1 MKTLSL
7 CGAFDLHIHAAPD
20 CFDRIGND
28 IEIAQQ
34 AKAAGMRAIAIKS
47 VYESTVS
54 RAWHTMQSV
63 EGLTVYGGVTMD
75 HHVGGVNPAAVD
87 PCLKMGGKI
96 VWMPTYHA
104 EGHRRAFGCIGG
116 FSYAG
121 QSNKVMPLT
130 PPQNYRRRGRAS
142 LGDERNCPAVWGE
155 QRDSWN
161 RTYYSRR
168 NISAGEIL

>member
-130 PPQNYRRRGRAS
+130 P
-142 LGDERNCPAVWGE
+142 LKIIDEEEELLSETKEIVQLCGGE

>member
-87 PCLKMGGKI
+87 PCLKMGGENR
-96 VWMPTYHA
+96 MDAHLPCRGTP
-104 EGHRRAFGCIGG
+104 
-116 FSYAG
+116 
-121 QSNKVMPLT
+121 QSIWL
-130 PPQNYRRRGRAS
+130 YRRIFLCWSVQQGYAAHPPS
-142 LGDERNCPAVWGE
+142 KL
-155 QRDSWN
+155 
-161 RTYYSRR
+161 
-168 NISAGEIL
+168 

>member
-54 RAWHTMQSV
+54 RA
-63 EGLTVYGGVTMD
+63 
-75 HHVGGVNPAAVD
+75 
-87 PCLKMGGKI
+87 
-96 VWMPTYHA
+96 
-104 EGHRRAFGCIGG
+104 
-116 FSYAG
+116 
-121 QSNKVMPLT
+121 
-130 PPQNYRRRGRAS
+130 
-142 LGDERNCPAVWGE
+142 
-155 QRDSWN
+155 
-161 RTYYSRR
+161 
-168 NISAGEIL
+168 